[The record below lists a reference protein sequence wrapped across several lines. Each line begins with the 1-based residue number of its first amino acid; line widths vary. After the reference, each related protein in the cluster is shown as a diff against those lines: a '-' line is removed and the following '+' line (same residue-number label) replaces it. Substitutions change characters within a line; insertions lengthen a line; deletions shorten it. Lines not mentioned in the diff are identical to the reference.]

1 MPKRH
6 LQEENTQSSSNVED
20 LAAIFNNFEQYGRHS
35 KIEVL
40 RILDSLSDN
49 VVKYLA
55 IKAMKAI
62 EIEVANCCDT
72 VAYHRIRKWK
82 GNLRKAIASF
92 RKRKNFPRTLYDIK
106 YLSSINTS
114 VVGLGNNIK
123 LFIMENLADQQIG
136 GLNVVKLKELP

>member
-72 VAYHRIRKWK
+72 VAYHRIRK
-82 GNLRKAIASF
+82 
-92 RKRKNFPRTLYDIK
+92 
-106 YLSSINTS
+106 
-114 VVGLGNNIK
+114 
-123 LFIMENLADQQIG
+123 
-136 GLNVVKLKELP
+136 